1 MNTFNYT
8 YDLFKND
15 TQKLVNKCKQ
25 FEPDVILAIA
35 RGGLSLSHHMAQA
48 LNIRNLYTLNSIYY
62 ENNIKKD
69 KIKIFNVPD
78 IKNARK
84 ILIVDDIVDS
94 GETLKT
100 VTKLINDKFP
110 HTTCKTATL
119 FYKKTAIFKPDFTI
133 NEATHW
139 INFFWESDIS

>member
-1 MNTFNYT
+1 MKTFNYT

-15 TQKLVNKCKQ
+15 TQELVNKCRQ
-25 FEPDVILAIA
+25 FEPDAILAIA
-35 RGGLSLSHHMAQA
+35 RGGLSLSHHIAQA

-62 ENNIKKD
+62 EDDIKQE
-69 KIKIFNVPD
+69 KITIFNVPD
-78 IKNARK
+78 IKNAKK

-94 GETLKT
+94 GKTLKT

-110 HTTCKTATL
+110 NAICKTATL
-119 FYKKTAIFKPDFTI
+119 FYKKTAHFQPDYTI

-139 INFFWESDIS
+139 INFFWESDIT